1 MARLRLAMVVPAL
14 AKGGGVAAVA
24 RFLKEA
30 ARRSER
36 FDLQLI
42 SLSTSADDEASVRL
56 ARPCSWRTG
65 IRAVPGHWEG
75 VPFTHVGAT
84 ATELE
89 FQRYRP
95 RGVLTQALAGCDLIQ
110 VVCGV
115 PAWGGAVVG
124 LGKPV
129 ALQVATR
136 TRVER
141 RLRDADP
148 RGPIGWWRRGMTEIT
163 DRLDDRALRRVDA
176 IQVEN
181 PWMLEY
187 ARKINVDR
195 DVDLRYA
202 PPGINAVRYSPILST
217 SRGQD
222 PYILCVGRLDDPRK
236 NIGLLL
242 GAYMRLPKELRARV
256 RLVFAG
262 SSPPPDRFWKEV
274 EVADLRD
281 RVSYVARPGA
291 DSLLDLYRSAS
302 VFALP
307 SDEEGF
313 GMVLLEAMAC
323 GVPVVSTRS
332 GGPDGII
339 TDGKDGYLVPL
350 DDAEAMAA
358 RLLVLLQDH
367 AHNVAMGEAARRTIE
382 ERYDERVAGEVFLD
396 MWDRM
401 LHKARKR

>member
-14 AKGGGVAAVA
+14 VKGGGVSAVA
-24 RFLKEA
+24 RFLKDT
-30 ARRSER
+30 ARRSQR

-56 ARPCSWRTG
+56 ASPSSWLTG
-65 IRAVPGHWEG
+65 IRAVAGDWEG
-75 VPFTHVGAT
+75 IPFTHVGAG
-84 ATELE
+84 ATEVE

-95 RGVLTQALAGCDLIQ
+95 RRVLTRALASCDVIQ
-110 VVCGV
+110 VVCGC
-115 PAWGGAVVG
+115 PAWAGAVLG

-136 TRVER
+136 ARIER
-141 RLRDADP
+141 RLRDANA
-148 RGPIGWWRRGMTEIT
+148 RGPKGWWRKGMTDIT
-163 DRLDDRALRRVDA
+163 DRLDDRALRGVDA

-181 PWMLEY
+181 LWMLEY
-187 ARKINVDR
+187 ARRINANR

-202 PPGINAVRYSPILST
+202 PPGVDAVRYRPISMGA
-217 SRGQD
+217 RGQN
-222 PYILCVGRLDDPRK
+222 PYVLCVGRLDDPRK
-236 NIGLLL
+236 NVGLLL
-242 GAYMRLPKELRARV
+242 AAYARLPVEVRDCA
-256 RLVFAG
+256 RLVLAG
-262 SSPPPDRFWKEV
+262 SSPPRDSFWKEV
-274 EVADLRD
+274 EAANLRD
-281 RVSYVARPGA
+281 RVSYVARPDA
-291 DSLLDLYRSAS
+291 DALLDLYRSAS

-313 GMVLLEAMAC
+313 GMVVLEAMAC
-323 GVPVVSTRS
+323 GVPVVATRS

-339 TDGKDGYLVPL
+339 TDGKDGYLVAL

-358 RLLVLLQDH
+358 RLLVLLHDR

-382 ERYDERVAGEVFLD
+382 ERYDERIAGEVFLD
-396 MWDRM
+396 MWDRT